1 MYGGVGGTS
10 LALSNQH
17 STLADHSQV
26 LTETL
31 EPQRGKDSQGRNKF
45 GCISIF
51 LFLLV
56 CFCKRSLRMRVERP
70 TPPPP
75 SARWRAHAPR
85 QPGRWVANPGS
96 ANLRISPSRARQTTW
111 RTPRAPA
118 PPFLQPFLQIP
129 NPPPWSREGAYVAPR
144 SRSAPSPPSG
154 LPRSLT
160 PPAPPQLCGGAE
172 NTPRLGQP
180 GPKLSRGEKVTPE
193 EGGHKRIFF
202 SFLKGHCRFKS
213 FFPGPP
219 LSGSPYFGGAYLI
232 WATHLSSSLQKNQSL
247 GVSPPAVNP
256 PAASPAPLS
265 SCNPRTGCKS
275 LQHFWGAEGGGE
287 GGSPGS
293 GRRCRLARG
302 PGPRAPGA
310 RSRPAPAPLPGSRRP
325 LLSPSRSL
333 LPLLVLE

>member
-1 MYGGVGGTS
+1 MESPPPHRTYSPKGSVKIAQGRCGGGGTS

-56 CFCKRSLRMRVERP
+56 CFCRRSLRMRVERP

-118 PPFLQPFLQIP
+118 PPSSSPSSKSQTHRRGPEKVP
-129 NPPPWSREGAYVAPR
+129 T
-144 SRSAPSPPSG
+144 SPPD
-154 LPRSLT
+154 PE
-160 PPAPPQLCGGAE
+160 APPLH
-172 NTPRLGQP
+172 PRG
-180 GPKLSRGEKVTPE
+180 
-193 EGGHKRIFF
+193 
-202 SFLKGHCRFKS
+202 
-213 FFPGPP
+213 FPG
-219 LSGSPYFGGAYLI
+219 
-232 WATHLSSSLQKNQSL
+232 
-247 GVSPPAVNP
+247 
-256 PAASPAPLS
+256 
-265 SCNPRTGCKS
+265 
-275 LQHFWGAEGGGE
+275 
-287 GGSPGS
+287 
-293 GRRCRLARG
+293 
-302 PGPRAPGA
+302 
-310 RSRPAPAPLPGSRRP
+310 
-325 LLSPSRSL
+325 RSL
-333 LPLLVLE
+333 LPHPLSSAGG